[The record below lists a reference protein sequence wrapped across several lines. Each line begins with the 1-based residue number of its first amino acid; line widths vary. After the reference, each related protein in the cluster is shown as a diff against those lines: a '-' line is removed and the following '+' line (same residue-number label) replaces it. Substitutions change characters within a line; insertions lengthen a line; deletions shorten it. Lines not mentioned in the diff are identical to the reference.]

1 MSLHT
6 PGLEHRHAG
15 LEALSSRYVNCDELP
30 WTPTPYPGVSVKVL
44 VHDPDT
50 GLQTVLTQ
58 MDPGSVLPDH
68 EHVALEQ
75 SWVLQGRLVDH
86 EGEVIA
92 GNFVWRPAGSRHSAH
107 APDGALVLG
116 IFHKPNRFFG

>member
-44 VHDPDT
+44 VHDTDT
-50 GLQTVLTQ
+50 GLQTVLTR
-58 MDPGSVLPDH
+58 MDPGAVLPDH

-75 SWVLQGRLVDH
+75 SWVIEGSLVDH
-86 EGEVIA
+86 EGEVKA
-92 GNFVWRPAGSRHSAH
+92 GGFVWRPPGSRHAAH
-107 APDGALVLG
+107 APNGALVLG